1 MRFIDDTMLP
11 KSVERKP
18 RAQIFSLPAQ
28 ALPQWYKNCYM
39 CPEGAPY
46 LAAEQYCWKSKA

>member
-1 MRFIDDTMLP
+1 MWYFHTNFGKLMNIMRFIDDTMLP

-28 ALPQWYKNCYM
+28 ALPQ
-39 CPEGAPY
+39 
-46 LAAEQYCWKSKA
+46 